1 CTRIKIG
8 FPPSH
13 NWFDVW

>member
-1 CTRIKIG
+1 CTRIRIG